1 MFKPPQKG
9 QYSLSIFIKSIGII
23 FIFLIIFTSGFSQ
36 EFYKKT
42 GLVIGK
48 GNYNGTRKKKMGSAN
63 NPSLSSAA
71 GGNTKWAFGLKG
83 GVNFTKIFQGD
94 QFSVFSYTKPTK
106 NEREEK
112 QYMSLL
118 DNKGFHVTFIA
129 KYRIVGNLQVTLQPT
144 FSTYKYSYENNY
156 AWFDFDN
163 TTNSLDLTYTHTQS
177 LNYVELPVFI
187 RYDILDFPIRPFVQ
201 AGGFYGRLLSA
212 SKEVKLR
219 GTNYAAGASEKADI
233 STKTIGMDDLY
244 VKSNYGLIAG
254 AGISYRMGVASVE
267 LGVDYKFGMNDIV
280 DKSNRFKESSIVSG
294 SYDILDDTKLRNIL
308 FSVGFVFG
316 F

>member
-9 QYSLSIFIKSIGII
+9 RYSLSIFLKNIGII
-23 FIFLIIFTSGFSQ
+23 FIFLLISDNGIAQ

-48 GNYNGTRKKKMGSAN
+48 GNYNGMRKKKMGSAN
-63 NPSLSSAA
+63 NPSLSS
-71 GGNTKWAFGLKG
+71 GGGGSSKWAFGLKG
-83 GVNFTKIFQGD
+83 GVNFTKIFPGD
-94 QFSVFSYTKPTK
+94 QFSVFSYTKPTE
-106 NEREEK
+106 NSREEK
-112 QYMSLL
+112 QYVSIS

-129 KYRIVGNLQVTLQPT
+129 KYRVLGNLQVSVQPT
-144 FSTYKYSYENNY
+144 FSTYKYTYENDY

-163 TTNSLDLTYTHTQS
+163 TTNSLDLTYSHIQS
-177 LNYVELPVFI
+177 LNYIELPILI
-187 RYDILDFPIRPFVQ
+187 RYDIMDFSIRPFVQ

-219 GTNYAAGASEKADI
+219 GTDYAAGASEKADI
-233 STKTIGMDDLY
+233 STTTIGVDDLY

-254 AGISYRMGVASVE
+254 GGISYRLGAASVE

-280 DKSNRFKESSIVSG
+280 DKSSRFKESRIVSG
-294 SYDILDDTKLRNIL
+294 SYDILDDTKLSNFL
-308 FSVGFVFG
+308 FSVGFIFG
-316 F
+316 L